1 MDPLPHAA
9 NYDGTAMD
17 TNNSSSPKADLLPG
31 WQRAIEV
38 IKKLVIWG
46 LFFAIIYLARD
57 FFFLAFMTFLFS
69 YIALNLIHWTMNRF
83 WPGRELPG
91 VRRLVTLGV
100 FLCLP
105 VILLA
110 VGIFVMPHL
119 ISQAQHVIG
128 WASRINPE
136 VEAARM
142 LEGFVSHAEFE
153 QEYGNPDDPRY
164 QKALAEFQK
173 TGERYVKQ
181 YLDFPS
187 LDAWVE
193 GGFNKQFAD
202 TERSKIRASLLNEG
216 VSGKAFEEWFTTIK
230 YPELKTQA
238 RKDNQAKGAPVRQ
251 EDSLIR
257 FAQSATAQETLQ
269 KVRQTPGLQATLQ
282 QDWINDSVERR
293 IAAAKTTP
301 AYRDQFRAYYE
312 QCRTQKPELVIYT
325 FDQFL
330 VLQNAR
336 THGQLAFGD
345 AMDQL
350 RPFVLQPPKTQLKKD
365 FETAKKHELFQK
377 WWDTSSPAKFIRH
390 EIERNTSGDAT
401 GRMEGM
407 LTALL
412 NIPLDLCSA
421 LLLSFLICID
431 YPAMQQASRR
441 LRETWLRDVYD
452 EIVPALASLAKLIGT
467 SMYAQGLIALCN
479 AVLIFSGLTMIGVDH
494 AALLGLAVFI
504 LCLVPTLGTII
515 AWVLIVIM
523 ALVQPGGGLALAAK
537 ATGIVFL
544 VIILETFVLSP
555 RILGRLMELH
565 PVLILAILP
574 VAHSFFG
581 IWGLLLAIPVTV
593 YVINT
598 VILRRNVTE
607 HEQLLEESTATSI
620 PT

>member
-1 MDPLPHAA
+1 
-9 NYDGTAMD
+9 MD
-17 TNNSSSPKADLLPG
+17 TNSSSSSTTGLLPG

-38 IKKLVIWG
+38 LKKLVIWG
-46 LFFAIIYLARD
+46 LFFAVVYLARD

-69 YIALNLIHWTMNRF
+69 YMALTVIHWTMNRF
-83 WPGRELPG
+83 WPGKNLPG
-91 VRRLVTLGV
+91 IRRLITLGV

-105 VILLA
+105 VILLI

-136 VEAARM
+136 VEASRM
-142 LEGFVSHAEFE
+142 LEGFVSHAEFD
-153 QEYGNPDDPRY
+153 QEFGNPEDPRY
-164 QKALAEFQK
+164 QKALADFQK

-202 TERSKIRASLLNEG
+202 TERNRIRTSLLNEG
-216 VSGKAFEEWFTTIK
+216 VSSKAFEEWFITTK
-230 YPELKTQA
+230 YPELKSQA
-238 RKDNQAKGAPVRQ
+238 RKENNAKSASVVQ

-257 FAQSATAQETLQ
+257 FAQSATAQESLQ
-269 KVRQTPGLQATLQ
+269 KVRHNPGLLASLQ
-282 QDWINDSVERR
+282 QEWINDSVERG
-293 IAAAKTTP
+293 IVAAKTAP
-301 AYRDQFRAYYE
+301 AYRDQFRKYYE
-312 QCRTQKPELVIYT
+312 QCRTQKPELAHYT

-330 VLQNAR
+330 TLQNAR
-336 THGQLAFGD
+336 NHGQLTFSK
-345 AMDQL
+345 AMEQFPPL
-350 RPFVLQPPKTQLKKD
+350 ITQPPKTQLITD

-377 WWDTSSPAKFIRH
+377 WWDTSSPARFIRH
-390 EIERNTSGDAT
+390 EIERNTTGDTT
-401 GRMEGM
+401 GRMEAM

-431 YPAMQQASRR
+431 YPAMKQASHR
-441 LRETWLRDVYD
+441 LRETWLKEVYD
-452 EIVPALASLAKLIGT
+452 EIVPALASLAKLVGT
-467 SMYAQGLIALCN
+467 AMYAQGLIALCN

-523 ALVQPGGGLALAAK
+523 ALVQPGGGLLLAAK
-537 ATGIVFL
+537 ATGIVL
-544 VIILETFVLSP
+544 MVIILETFVLSP

-565 PVLILAILP
+565 PVIILAILP

-581 IWGLLLAIPVTV
+581 IWGLLLAIPVSV

-598 VILRRNVTE
+598 VILRRKVSEHKQPTE
-607 HEQLLEESTATSI
+607 LSTDVSV
-620 PT
+620 PTQP